1 MATTRTLGERA
12 RPGIR
17 RMTVASRARRRGLRV
32 IAELRSFVRR
42 EGAVLLLA
50 GLAFWSH
57 ARAMTPPILVW
68 LILRAA
74 RLPRAAR
81 VLLVTA
87 TVAALIGLRVD
98 AAAPPPVTPPSG
110 AR

>member
-1 MATTRTLGERA
+1 
-12 RPGIR
+12 
-17 RMTVASRARRRGLRV
+17 MTAVSRARRRGLLAF
-32 IAELRSFVRR
+32 AELRHFARC

-50 GLAFWSH
+50 GLAFLSH
-57 ARAMTPPILVW
+57 ARAMTPPILIW

-98 AAAPPPVTPPSG
+98 AAAPPPLTPPSG
-110 AR
+110 VR